1 MTGRT
6 AIVVL
11 GMQRSGTSALTRAL
25 SLLGASL
32 PRNLVARGL
41 GNETGHWEPDAA
53 IRLNDEILERAGS
66 SVNDLDLPSDV
77 QLEMLACADFVDR
90 LKDLITDEYADAATF
105 VVKDPRIA
113 LVFPLWE
120 AALAE
125 LNVRCVVAIISRNP
139 VEVALSMR
147 KRQGLAGDAQPWP
160 LERGGLTW
168 LRYNLAAE
176 RHTRGSRRAF
186 CEFSRLLDDWKS
198 VARHLGD
205 TLDVAWPISV
215 AQAAPDINAFLS
227 RDLQHHRERD
237 DFESDPGIWSEW
249 IAPVFSQLQAA
260 GKGHVPDQAILD
272 AVRQSFEDLSGSLR
286 HPASALSSV
295 SRNANVSASVIDETP
310 CSALAPL
317 SDYLIGTEL
326 DRARLNRDLER
337 VSARAALERQTAR
350 AIIAAGSDVLT
361 GEVGRHVRSLQTA
374 LEERSRIASEAA
386 RYAKSLEETLAHT
399 REANE
404 TAAEY
409 ARSLERSRAEL
420 ETYAKTLEAELRNIR
435 TAGNR

>member
-11 GMQRSGTSALTRAL
+11 GMQRSGTSALTRVL

-32 PRNLVARGL
+32 PRNLVAHGL
-41 GNETGHWEPDAA
+41 GNETGHWEPAAA
-53 IRLNDEILERAGS
+53 IRLNDEILERVGS
-66 SVNDLDLPSDV
+66 SVNDLDLPSDARF
-77 QLEMLACADFVDR
+77 EMLAAAGFVDR
-90 LKDLITDEYADAATF
+90 LKALIADEYADAATF

-120 AALAE
+120 AALVE
-125 LNVRCVVAIISRNP
+125 SNIRCVVAIISRNP

-147 KRQGLAGDAQPWP
+147 QRQDLAGDAQPWP

-176 RHTRGSRRAF
+176 RHTRNSRRVF
-186 CEFSRLLDDWKS
+186 CEFSRLLDDWRS
-198 VARHLGD
+198 VARRLGD
-205 TLDVAWPISV
+205 TLDVSWPISA
-215 AQAAPDINAFLS
+215 AQAAPDIDAFLS
-227 RDLQHHRERD
+227 RGLRHHRERD
-237 DFESDPGIWSEW
+237 DFGSDPGIWSEW
-249 IAPVFSQLQAA
+249 IAPVFSQLRAA
-260 GKGHVPDQAILD
+260 GEGRVPDRVILD

-286 HPASALSSV
+286 HPASLPSSV
-295 SRNANVSASVIDETP
+295 SGNANVTASVIDELP

-326 DRARLNRDLER
+326 DQARLNRDLER
-337 VSARAALERQTAR
+337 VNTRAALERQTAR

-361 GEVGRHVRSLQTA
+361 GEVGRHVRSLQSA
-374 LEERSRIASEAA
+374 LEERSMIAAEAE
-386 RYAKSLEETLAHT
+386 RYAKSLEETLART

-404 TAAEY
+404 AAAEY
-409 ARSLERSRAEL
+409 ARSLERSREEL
-420 ETYAKTLEAELRNIR
+420 ETYARTLEAELRSIR
-435 TAGNR
+435 TTGKR

>member
-11 GMQRSGTSALTRAL
+11 GMQRSGTSALARAL

-41 GNETGHWEPDAA
+41 GNETGHWEPEAA

-66 SVNDLDLPSDV
+66 SVNDLDLLSAA
-77 QLEMLACADFVDR
+77 QLEMLASAGFVDR
-90 LKDLITDEYADAATF
+90 LKDLIADEYGDAATF

-120 AALAE
+120 TALVE
-125 LNVRCVVAIISRNP
+125 LNIRCVVAIISRNP

-176 RHTRGSRRAF
+176 KHTRKSHRVF
-186 CEFSRLLDDWKS
+186 CEYSQLLDDWRS

-205 TLDVAWPISV
+205 TLDVSWPIPV
-215 AQAAPDINAFLS
+215 AEAAPDVDAFLS
-227 RDLQHHRERD
+227 RELRHHREPD
-237 DFESDPGIWSEW
+237 DFGSDPGIWTEW
-249 IAPVFSQLQAA
+249 IAPVFSQLHAA
-260 GKGHVPDQAILD
+260 GAGHVPDQAILD
-272 AVRQSFEDLSGSLR
+272 AARQSFEELSNSLR
-286 HPASALSSV
+286 HPASPLPSV
-295 SRNANVSASVIDETP
+295 RRSKRF
-310 CSALAPL
+310 
-317 SDYLIGTEL
+317 SDYSIGTEL
-326 DRARLNRDLER
+326 EQGRLDRDLER
-337 VSARAALERQTAR
+337 ARARAALELQTAR

-361 GEVGRHVRSLQTA
+361 GEVGRYVRSLQAA
-374 LEERSRIASEAA
+374 LEERSRAALEAE
-386 RYAKSLEETLAHT
+386 RYAKSLEETLART

-404 TAAEY
+404 AATEY
-409 ARSLERSRAEL
+409 ARSLERSRAEM
-420 ETYAKTLEAELRNIR
+420 ETYVRMIEAELRSIT